1 MTWNYKEQSWKAWQT
16 KIKILLYIYMKNI
29 YVILGHKLKKN
40 STITKTL
47 KERLDKAIEKYKK
60 GDKIIVCGGNNAKVQ
75 HTEAYIM
82 KKYLINKGNIPTF
95 SILTENK
102 SLSTEENI
110 INLSKIISRENFKR
124 FSIITSETHI
134 LKVKKII
141 SHSNLYNKLFIKYI
155 SA

>member
-1 MTWNYKEQSWKAWQT
+1 
-16 KIKILLYIYMKNI
+16 MKNI

-60 GDKIIVCGGNNAKVQ
+60 GDIIIVCGGNNANVQ
-75 HTEAYIM
+75 HTEAYVM
-82 KKYLINKGNIPTF
+82 KKYLINEGNIPTF

-110 INLSKIISRENFKR
+110 INLSKIISGENFKR
-124 FSIITSETHI
+124 FSIITSESHI
-134 LKVKKII
+134 PKVKKMIKK
-141 SHSNLYNKLFIKYI
+141 NKLNDKYSIKYI
-155 SA
+155 SV